1 MVRRKRTM
9 KLGAIIDGPGSH
21 IAAWR
26 HPSTPVNAQLDI
38 DFHLACARTLE
49 RGRFDC
55 LFVPDVVAVWGTDI
69 QHISQTARNEHFEP
83 LSLLAA
89 YAAGTDHIGLAST
102 ATTTYNEPYD
112 IARRFTSLDHIS
124 DGRAGWNVVTSAAP
138 WESRNFGFPEHM
150 EHDRRYLRAEEFIGV
165 TKRLW
170 AAPGRTGPGAAA
182 APEQPGTPRGEFF
195 DVRGPL
201 NLPASPQGSPVIFQ
215 AGASPVGRE
224 FAARHA
230 EVIFT
235 RHTRLSDGQETYA
248 DLKRRV
254 AAHGRDP
261 EGVQIWPGV
270 QPLVAGTEAE
280 ARRLIGEL
288 HDLVPDI
295 VAVRA
300 LQEQLGDL
308 DLTRYPLDGPV
319 PDIPSSNRSSST
331 RKMWTSLAHRENLTL
346 RQLALR
352 QIADFFAGT
361 PEQVA
366 DHMERGFT
374 ERAADGYIVDFP
386 HLPASLDAF
395 VDHVVPELRRRGLVH
410 EEYAEGTLREKLGL
424 SAPPPD
430 GATARTD
437 EASITAGAA

>member
-1 MVRRKRTM
+1 MVHRKRTM

-26 HPSTPVNAQLDI
+26 HPSTPVDAQLDFA
-38 DFHLACARTLE
+38 FHLACARTLE
-49 RGRFDC
+49 RGLFDC
-55 LFVPDVVAVWGTDI
+55 LFVPDVVAVWGTDV

-89 YAAGTDHIGLAST
+89 YAAGTEHIGLAST

-112 IARRFTSLDHIS
+112 IARRFTSLDRVS
-124 DGRAGWNVVTSAAP
+124 GGRAGWNVVTSAAP

-150 EHDRRYLRAEEFIGV
+150 EHDLRYVRAEEFIGV

-170 AAPGRTGPGAAA
+170 AGERDGAAA
-182 APEQPGTPRGEFF
+182 GRGEFF

-235 RHTRLSDGQETYA
+235 RHTLLSDGQETYA

-261 EGVQIWPGV
+261 ERVQIWPGV
-270 QPLVAGTEAE
+270 QPLVASTERE
-280 ARRLIGEL
+280 ARRLIDEL
-288 HDLVPDI
+288 HELVPDI

-319 PDIPSSNRSSST
+319 PDIPASNRSSST
-331 RKMWTSLAHRENLTL
+331 AKMWMTLAHREKLTL

-352 QIADFFAGT
+352 QVADFFAGT

-410 EEYAEGTLREKLGL
+410 DEYVEGTLREKLGL
-424 SAPPPD
+424 TAPSSD
-430 GATARTD
+430 SATAATGQ
-437 EASITAGAA
+437 TTLKAGAA

>member
-1 MVRRKRTM
+1 M

-26 HPSTPVNAQLDI
+26 HPSTPTAAQLDFA
-38 DFHLACARTLE
+38 FHLECVRTLE

-55 LFVPDVVAVWGTDI
+55 LFVPDVVAVWGTDV

-89 YAAGTDHIGLAST
+89 YAAGTEHIGLAST

-112 IARRFTSLDHIS
+112 IARRFTSLDRIS
-124 DGRAGWNVVTSAAP
+124 GGRAGWNVVTSAAP

-150 EHDRRYLRAEEFIGV
+150 EHDRRYVRAEEFIGV
-165 TKRLW
+165 AKRLW
-170 AAPGRTGPGAAA
+170 AGGEAGRPPADH
-182 APEQPGTPRGEFF
+182 GEFF
-195 DVRGPL
+195 DVQGPL

-235 RHTRLSDGQETYA
+235 RHTRLADGQETYA

-261 EGVQIWPGV
+261 EMVQIWPGV
-270 QPLVAGTEAE
+270 QPLVASTERE
-280 ARRLIGEL
+280 ARRLIDEL
-288 HDLVPDI
+288 HELVPDI

-319 PDIPSSNRSSST
+319 PDIPASNRSSST
-331 RKMWTSLAHRENLTL
+331 AKMWMSLAHRENLTL

-352 QIADFFAGT
+352 QVADFFAGT

-410 EEYAEGTLREKLGL
+410 DEYADGTLREKLGL
-424 SAPPPD
+424 AVPSSD
-430 GATARTD
+430 GATTTD
-437 EASITAGAA
+437 TMTLKAGAA

>member
-1 MVRRKRTM
+1 MVHQKRTM

-26 HPSTPVNAQLDI
+26 HPSTPVDAQLDFA
-38 DFHLACARTLE
+38 FHLECVRTLE
-49 RGRFDC
+49 RGTFDC
-55 LFVPDVVAVWGTDI
+55 VFVPDVVAVWGTDV
-69 QHISQTARNEHFEP
+69 QHFSRTARNEHFEP
-83 LSLLAA
+83 LSLLSA
-89 YAAGTDHIGLAST
+89 YAAGTEHIGLAAT

-112 IARRFTSLDHIS
+112 IARRFTSLDRIS
-124 DGRAGWNVVTSAAP
+124 GGRSGWNVVTSAAP

-150 EHDRRYLRAEEFIGV
+150 EHDLRYVRAEEFIGV

-170 AAPGRTGPGAAA
+170 AGEPARAAAA
-182 APEQPGTPRGEFF
+182 APGLSPSFF
-195 DVRGPL
+195 DVGGEL
-201 NLPASPQGSPVIFQ
+201 NLPPAPQGRPVIFQ

-235 RHTRLSDGQETYA
+235 RHTQLADGQATYA

-261 EGVQIWPGV
+261 ERVQIWPGV
-270 QPLVAGTEAE
+270 QPLVAGTEEE

-288 HDLVPDI
+288 HELVPDI

-319 PDIPSSNRSSST
+319 PDIPESNRSSST
-331 RKMWTSLAHRENLTL
+331 RKMWTALARRENLTL

-352 QIADFFAGT
+352 QVADFFAGT

-366 DHMERGFT
+366 DHMARGFT
-374 ERAADGYIVDFP
+374 EGAADGWIVDFP
-386 HLPASLDAF
+386 YLPASAEAF
-395 VDHVVPELRRRGLVH
+395 VDHVVPELRRRGLVKD
-410 EEYAEGTLREKLGL
+410 EYAEGTLRDKLGL
-424 SAPPPD
+424 AD
-430 GATARTD
+430 ATAPTRT
-437 EASITAGAA
+437 TTRKAGAA

>member
-1 MVRRKRTM
+1 MVHRKRTM

-26 HPSTPVNAQLDI
+26 HPSTPLDAQLDFA
-38 DFHLACARTLE
+38 FHLACARTLE
-49 RGRFDC
+49 RGTFDC
-55 LFVPDVVAVWGTDI
+55 LFVPDVVAVWGTDVR
-69 QHISQTARNEHFEP
+69 HISRTARNEHFEP
-83 LSLLAA
+83 LGLLAA
-89 YAAGTDHIGLAST
+89 YAAGTEHLGLAAT

-112 IARRFTSLDHIS
+112 IARRFSSLDHIS
-124 DGRAGWNVVTSAAP
+124 GGRAGWNVVTSAAP

-150 EHDRRYLRAEEFIGV
+150 EHDRRYVRAEEFIGV

-170 AAPGRTGPGAAA
+170 EQARTGVRPPAA
-182 APEQPGTPRGEFF
+182 APGEFF

-201 NLPASPQGSPVIFQ
+201 NLPASPQGRPVVFQ

-235 RHTRLSDGQETYA
+235 RHTRLEDGQETYA

-261 EGVQIWPGV
+261 ERVQIWPGV
-270 QPLVAGTEAE
+270 QPLVAGTEEE

-300 LQEQLGDL
+300 LQEQLGDV

-319 PDIPSSNRSSST
+319 PDLPASNRSSST
-331 RKMWTSLAHRENLTL
+331 NRMWVSLARRENLTL

-352 QIADFFAGT
+352 QVADFFAGT

-366 DHMERGFT
+366 DHMEQGFT
-374 ERAADGYIVDFP
+374 SRAADGWIVDFP
-386 HLPASLDAF
+386 HLPSSLDAF
-395 VDHVVPELRRRGLVH
+395 VDHVVPELRRRGLVQ
-410 EEYAEGTLREKLGL
+410 EEYAEGTLRRKLGL
-424 SAPPPD
+424 DAPEDEP
-430 GATARTD
+430 TTTD
-437 EASITAGAA
+437 EATITAGAA

>member
-1 MVRRKRTM
+1 MVHQKRTM
-9 KLGAIIDGPGSH
+9 RLGAIIDGPGSH

-26 HPSTPVNAQLDI
+26 HPSTPVDAQLDFA
-38 DFHLACARTLE
+38 FHLACARTLE
-49 RGRFDC
+49 RGMFDC
-55 LFVPDVVAVWGTDI
+55 LFVPDVVALWGTDVE
-69 QHISQTARNEHFEP
+69 HISKTARNEHFEP

-112 IARRFTSLDHIS
+112 IARRFTSLDRIS
-124 DGRAGWNVVTSAAP
+124 GGRAGWNVVTSAAP
-138 WESRNFGFPEHM
+138 WESRNFGHPEHM
-150 EHDRRYLRAEEFIGV
+150 EHDRRYVRAEEFIGV

-170 AAPGRTGPGAAA
+170 ATGPQAGAARESRHA
-182 APEQPGTPRGEFF
+182 HCGEFF
-195 DVRGPL
+195 DVQGPL

-235 RHTRLSDGQETYA
+235 RHTQLSDGQETYA

-254 AAHGRDP
+254 TAHGRDP
-261 EGVQIWPGV
+261 ERVQIWPGV
-270 QPLVAGTEAE
+270 QPLVAGTEEE
-280 ARRLIGEL
+280 ARRLINEL

-295 VAVRA
+295 VAIRA

-319 PDIPSSNRSSST
+319 PDIPTSNRSSST
-331 RKMWTSLAHRENLTL
+331 RRMWTSLAHRENLTL

-352 QIADFFAGT
+352 QVADFFAGT

-366 DHMERGFT
+366 DHLERGFT
-374 ERAADGYIVDFP
+374 ERAADGYVVDFP
-386 HLPASLDAF
+386 HLPSSLDAF
-395 VDHVVPELRRRGLVH
+395 VDHVVPELRRRGLVQD
-410 EEYAEGTLREKLGL
+410 EYTDGTLREKLGL
-424 SAPPPD
+424 VAPCSD
-430 GATARTD
+430 GATRTG
-437 EASITAGAA
+437 EPALQAGAA

>member
-1 MVRRKRTM
+1 MVHRKRTM

-26 HPSTPVNAQLDI
+26 HPSTPTDAQLDFA
-38 DFHLACARTLE
+38 FHLECVRTLE

-55 LFVPDVVAVWGTDI
+55 LFVPDVVAVWGTDV

-89 YAAGTDHIGLAST
+89 YAAGTEHIGLAST

-112 IARRFTSLDHIS
+112 IARRFTSLDRIS
-124 DGRAGWNVVTSAAP
+124 GGRAGWNVVTSAAP

-150 EHDRRYLRAEEFIGV
+150 EHDRRYVRAEEFIGV

-170 AAPGRTGPGAAA
+170 AADGAGR
-182 APEQPGTPRGEFF
+182 QPAHRGEFF
-195 DVRGPL
+195 DVQGPL
-201 NLPASPQGSPVIFQ
+201 NLPVSPQGSPVIFQ

-261 EGVQIWPGV
+261 EMVQIWPGV
-270 QPLVAGTEAE
+270 QPLVASTERE
-280 ARRLIGEL
+280 ARRLIDEL
-288 HDLVPDI
+288 HELVPDI
-295 VAVRA
+295 VAIRA

-331 RKMWTSLAHRENLTL
+331 AKMWMSLAHRENLTL

-352 QIADFFAGT
+352 QVADFFAGT

-410 EEYAEGTLREKLGL
+410 DEYADGTLREKLGL
-424 SAPPPD
+424 VAPPSG
-430 GATARTD
+430 GAAATTD
-437 EASITAGAA
+437 TMTLKAGAA

>member
-1 MVRRKRTM
+1 MVHRKRTM

-26 HPSTPVNAQLDI
+26 HPSTPLDAQLDFA
-38 DFHLACARTLE
+38 FHLACARTLE
-49 RGRFDC
+49 RGTFDC
-55 LFVPDVVAVWGTDI
+55 LFVPDVVAVWGTDVR
-69 QHISQTARNEHFEP
+69 HISRTARNEHFEP
-83 LSLLAA
+83 LGLLAA
-89 YAAGTDHIGLAST
+89 YAAGTEHLGLAAT

-112 IARRFTSLDHIS
+112 IARRFSSLDHIS
-124 DGRAGWNVVTSAAP
+124 GGRAGWNVVTSAAP

-150 EHDRRYLRAEEFIGV
+150 EHDRRYVRAEEFIGV

-170 AAPGRTGPGAAA
+170 EQARTGVGPPAA
-182 APEQPGTPRGEFF
+182 APGEFF

-201 NLPASPQGSPVIFQ
+201 NLPASPQGRPVVFQ

-235 RHTRLSDGQETYA
+235 RHTRLEDGQETYA

-261 EGVQIWPGV
+261 ERVQIWPGV
-270 QPLVAGTEAE
+270 QPLVAGTEEE

-300 LQEQLGDL
+300 LQEQLGDV

-319 PDIPSSNRSSST
+319 PDLPASNRSSST
-331 RKMWTSLAHRENLTL
+331 NRMWVSLARRENLTL

-352 QIADFFAGT
+352 QVADFFAGT

-366 DHMERGFT
+366 DHMEQGFT
-374 ERAADGYIVDFP
+374 SRAADGWIVDFP
-386 HLPASLDAF
+386 HLPSSLDAF
-395 VDHVVPELRRRGLVH
+395 VDHVVPELRRRGLVQ
-410 EEYAEGTLREKLGL
+410 EEYAEGTLRRKLGL
-424 SAPPPD
+424 DAPEDEP
-430 GATARTD
+430 TTTD
-437 EASITAGAA
+437 EATITAGAA

>member
-1 MVRRKRTM
+1 MVHRKRTM

-26 HPSTPVNAQLDI
+26 HPSTPVDAQLDFA
-38 DFHLACARTLE
+38 FHLACARTLE

-55 LFVPDVVAVWGTDI
+55 LFVPDVVAVWGTDV
-69 QHISQTARNEHFEP
+69 QHISRTARNEHFEP

-89 YAAGTDHIGLAST
+89 YAAGTEHLGLAAT

-112 IARRFTSLDHIS
+112 VARRFTSLDHIS

-138 WESRNFGFPEHM
+138 WESRNFGFPAHM
-150 EHDRRYLRAEEFIGV
+150 EHDRRYVRAEEFIGV
-165 TKRLW
+165 AKRLW
-170 AAPGRTGPGAAA
+170 AAAQAGSRPGPS
-182 APEQPGTPRGEFF
+182 QPQPVDPGEFF

-201 NLPASPQGSPVIFQ
+201 NLPASPQGRPVIFQ

-261 EGVQIWPGV
+261 ELVQIWPGV
-270 QPLVAGTEAE
+270 QPLVASTEEE
-280 ARRLIGEL
+280 ARRLMGEL
-288 HDLVPDI
+288 HDLLPDI

-300 LQEQLGDL
+300 LQEQLGDV

-319 PDIPSSNRSSST
+319 PDIPASNRSSST
-331 RKMWTSLAHRENLTL
+331 ARMWVTLAHREKLTL

-352 QIADFFAGT
+352 QVADFFAGT

-374 ERAADGYIVDFP
+374 EGAADGYIVDFP

-395 VDHVVPELRRRGLVH
+395 VDHVVPELRRRGLVR
-410 EEYAEGTLREKLGL
+410 EEYVEGTLREKLGL
-424 SAPPPD
+424 DGPPSG
-430 GATARTD
+430 GATAMAG
-437 EASITAGAA
+437 EATITAGAA

>member
-1 MVRRKRTM
+1 MVHRKRTM

-26 HPSTPVNAQLDI
+26 HPSTPLDAQLDFA
-38 DFHLACARTLE
+38 FHLACARTLE
-49 RGRFDC
+49 RGTFDC
-55 LFVPDVVAVWGTDI
+55 LFVPDVVAVWGTDVR
-69 QHISQTARNEHFEP
+69 HISQTARNEHFEP
-83 LSLLAA
+83 LGLLAA
-89 YAAGTDHIGLAST
+89 YAAGTEHLGLAAT

-124 DGRAGWNVVTSAAP
+124 GGRAGWNVVTSAAP

-150 EHDRRYLRAEEFIGV
+150 EHDRRYVRAEEFIGV
-165 TKRLW
+165 AKRLW
-170 AAPGRTGPGAAA
+170 EQARTGVRPPAPGP
-182 APEQPGTPRGEFF
+182 GEFF

-201 NLPASPQGSPVIFQ
+201 NLPASPQGRPVVFQ

-235 RHTRLSDGQETYA
+235 RHTRLEDGQETYA

-261 EGVQIWPGV
+261 ERVQIWPGV
-270 QPLVAGTEAE
+270 QPLVASTEEE

-295 VAVRA
+295 AAVRA
-300 LQEQLGDL
+300 LQEQLGDV

-319 PDIPSSNRSSST
+319 PDLPASNRSSST
-331 RKMWTSLAHRENLTL
+331 NRMWVSLARRENLTL

-352 QIADFFAGT
+352 QVADFFAGT

-366 DHMERGFT
+366 DHMEQGFT
-374 ERAADGYIVDFP
+374 ARAADGWIVDFP
-386 HLPASLDAF
+386 HLPSSLDAF
-395 VDHVVPELRRRGLVH
+395 VDHVVPELRRRGLVQ
-410 EEYAEGTLREKLGL
+410 EEYAEGTLRRKLGL
-424 SAPPPD
+424 DAPEDEP
-430 GATARTD
+430 TTTD
-437 EASITAGAA
+437 EATITAGAA